1 MLPEG
6 NPQLADLFGVIA
18 VALNVKNILL
28 SIKEYPITRYLF
40 LFVCYTFI
48 VNSICAII
56 IQDHPPIV
64 KSVNYLYCFL
74 LLLFVL
80 SKSKDFVFLKFTV
93 IAITISLVIQLV
105 VYPFLPSQGVR
116 SRLLFN
122 NPNQLAFWALST
134 MLIINIISSILKTIK
149 FAHIL
154 GASMICT
161 FFIVISASRSAT
173 AGAALFWVYF
183 YLKSKKNILI
193 FSIALMVLFSFSIFN
208 GKNSDSDN
216 FSQITYIFDRITTES
231 ESTSKSDNIG
241 RGYDRLFEF
250 PQYLFFGS
258 GEGDNERFNSSIELH
273 STFVNILFS
282 YGIVG
287 FVLYILS
294 IASIFKNISIPV
306 MVLLMILGAYATVHM
321 SLRLPLFWITL
332 LFIILFH
339 EYKTGNFE
347 IEVNK
352 KPVLK

>member
-1 MLPEG
+1 
-6 NPQLADLFGVIA
+6 
-18 VALNVKNILL
+18 
-28 SIKEYPITRYLF
+28 
-40 LFVCYTFI
+40 
-48 VNSICAII
+48 
-56 IQDHPPIV
+56 
-64 KSVNYLYCFL
+64 
-74 LLLFVL
+74 
-80 SKSKDFVFLKFTV
+80 
-93 IAITISLVIQLV
+93 
-105 VYPFLPSQGVR
+105 
-116 SRLLFN
+116 
-122 NPNQLAFWALST
+122 
-134 MLIINIISSILKTIK
+134 
-149 FAHIL
+149 
-154 GASMICT
+154 
-161 FFIVISASRSAT
+161 
-173 AGAALFWVYF
+173 
-183 YLKSKKNILI
+183 
-193 FSIALMVLFSFSIFN
+193 MVLFSFSIFN